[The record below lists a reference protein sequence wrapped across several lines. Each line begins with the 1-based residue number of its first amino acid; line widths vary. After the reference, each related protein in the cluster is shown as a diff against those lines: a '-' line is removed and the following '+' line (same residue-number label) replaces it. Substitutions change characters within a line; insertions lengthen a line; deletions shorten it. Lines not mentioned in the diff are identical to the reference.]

1 MELIDDLKFKYKNL
15 DVLGQ
20 IIVWMI
26 VCFIL
31 PFLVNTFLYLFN
43 VNSFSVISF
52 FEVSPSISQLFYKPW
67 SLLTYGFF
75 HADLWHLVG
84 NMIILYFSGRV
95 VLNLFGKEKFLK
107 IFLLGILCGSFTYL
121 LSYNI
126 FPVFK
131 GLKPAMI
138 GASAGAMA
146 VFIFLAAYM
155 PTYSFRIILFD
166 VKIIYLA
173 VFFIISDMIQIP
185 SGNAGGHLAHLGGA
199 AWGYFYNS
207 KLAQGKDYGNWI
219 ISFLNYVQGLFKK
232 KTKIKKVYRKKTYS
246 KSSRQSI
253 DQDKIDL
260 ILDKISK
267 SGYDSL
273 TKEEKDILFKAG
285 QN

>member
-43 VNSFSVISF
+43 ENSFSVISF

-95 VLNLFGKEKFLK
+95 VLDLFGKEKFLK
-107 IFLLGILCGSFTYL
+107 IFLIGILSGSFTYL

-146 VFIFLAAYM
+146 VFWQLICQHIPFVSYYLMLKLFIWQYFL
-155 PTYSFRIILFD
+155 LF
-166 VKIIYLA
+166 
-173 VFFIISDMIQIP
+173 
-185 SGNAGGHLAHLGGA
+185 
-199 AWGYFYNS
+199 
-207 KLAQGKDYGNWI
+207 
-219 ISFLNYVQGLFKK
+219 
-232 KTKIKKVYRKKTYS
+232 
-246 KSSRQSI
+246 
-253 DQDKIDL
+253 L
-260 ILDKISK
+260 I
-267 SGYDSL
+267 
-273 TKEEKDILFKAG
+273 
-285 QN
+285 